1 MHRTLCR
8 PRFGSAAALIT
19 AVCLL
24 GTVAATPACAADE
37 GKWADLLPENN
48 LTEHWTTTGNWNID
62 DEGVVALEPREGE
75 SGWSRWDAYL
85 WSKEQ
90 YEDFEIKFEYRPEKN
105 SNSGFYF
112 RVGDKDDPVA
122 QGIEVQIYDSH
133 GKAEDKLTDH
143 DSGGVIPGVPP
154 KKNTAKPAGEWSQ
167 FHITVK
173 DDQLT
178 VRLNGEVVNQLDLD
192 TPPLNTRPDK
202 GYIGFQDHALPLAL
216 RNIQIRKL

>member
-8 PRFGSAAALIT
+8 PSFGSTAALIT
-19 AVCLL
+19 AACLL
-24 GTVAATPACAADE
+24 GTVATTPVRAADQGE
-37 GKWADLLPENN
+37 WVDLLPENN
-48 LTEHWTTTGNWNID
+48 LSKHWTTTGNWNID
-62 DEGVVALEPREGE
+62 EEGVVVLEPREGE

-85 WSKEQ
+85 WSNDQ
-90 YEDFEIKFEYRPEKN
+90 YEDFEIKFDYRPEKK

-122 QGIEVQIYDSH
+122 QGIEVQLYDSH
-133 GKAEDKLTDH
+133 GKEDGKLTDH

-154 KKNTAKPAGEWSQ
+154 KKNAAKPAGQWNQ

-173 DDQLT
+173 DNQLT
-178 VRLNGEVVNQLDLD
+178 VRLNGQVVNQLDLD
-192 TPPLNTRPDK
+192 TPPLNTRPET

-216 RNIQIRKL
+216 RNIQIREL